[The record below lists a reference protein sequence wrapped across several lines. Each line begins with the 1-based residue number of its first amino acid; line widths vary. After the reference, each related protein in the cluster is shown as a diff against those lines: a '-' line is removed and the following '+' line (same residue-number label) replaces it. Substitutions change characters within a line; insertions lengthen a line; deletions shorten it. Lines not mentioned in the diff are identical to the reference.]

1 MSNNKQDKG
10 KLANKLHQLQKRLF
24 RMESNEGHSAN
35 KVGKRKGILKRLM
48 DRLKGKG
55 KRPTTLLNDID
66 FKDEHIG

>member
-1 MSNNKQDKG
+1 MSSNKQNKG

-48 DRLKGKG
+48 DRLSGKG
-55 KRPTTLLNDID
+55 KKKTTLLDDID
-66 FKDEHIG
+66 FTDEFIG